1 MDILDLKV
9 YKSPFNKVRLGRD
22 CDGGYIMND
31 IPDIKY
37 KMFLSGGIGDDI
49 SFENDFHKLHPDVDS
64 YIFDGTI
71 DKLPIDIPKFKFI
84 KKNIGYYNDEGLTNL
99 QEYID
104 SVDDGIFIKMDIEGG
119 EVDWIK
125 SLKKEHL
132 EKMEQIIM
140 EFHTPYS
147 IREKDIFAK
156 LNETHYI
163 VHFHENNHCIQRIYQ
178 GIIIPDVFE
187 LTYLNKKYFNSPP
200 EKNNESFPLSIDMK
214 NNPYS
219 PINTLYNYP
228 PFCYNSA

>member
-9 YKSPFNKVRLGRD
+9 YKTPFKKLRLGKMF
-22 CDGGYIMND
+22 DGGYIINE

-37 KMFLSGGIGDDI
+37 KLFLSGGIADDI
-49 SFENDFHKLHPDVDS
+49 SFEKEFNKFYPDTKG
-64 YIFDGTI
+64 YMFDGTI
-71 DKLPIDIPKFKFI
+71 EIPPSEIPNIKFI
-84 KKNIGYYNDEGLTNL
+84 KKNIGYYNDDGLTNL

-132 EKMEQIIM
+132 EKIEQIIL

-147 IREKDIFAK
+147 IREKNIFAK

-163 VHFHENNHCIQRIYQ
+163 IHFHENNYSPQRMYQ
-178 GIIIPDVFE
+178 GISIPDVFE
-187 LTYLNKKYFNSPP
+187 LTYLNKKHFKTPP
-200 EKNNESFPLSIDMK
+200 EKNNEPFPLSIDMI
-214 NNPYS
+214 NNPYNS
-219 PINTLYNYP
+219 RNTLYNYP
-228 PFCYNSA
+228 PFCYI